1 MQFRPYPIITIARTM
16 LTAIALSI
24 ALFLARE
31 WIMGIFTSL
40 LVAVWLVAIVYAAI
54 AFVYSRFQLIII
66 EGQTITYKSGILS
79 TRDIVLPFSKITE
92 TGYYQTLFQRIFGV
106 GNLRLDT
113 LGGSAIIVDDIL
125 YRDMKTILAA
135 VNGKTG
141 K

>member
-1 MQFRPYPIITIARTM
+1 M